1 MPNERPSRTSELTL
15 MSVPAFW
22 PMALAAALVEQGIEL
37 YARNLKFV
45 EEEIRIYNE
54 LRPRLATPNR
64 VRLDLRT
71 MTLRDY
77 GTSRGIPTLVDA
89 PGAVREV
96 VEIEA
101 GDVVSG

>member
-1 MPNERPSRTSELTL
+1 

-45 EEEIRIYNE
+45 EEEIRIHNE

-64 VRLDLRT
+64 VRLDCER
-71 MTLRDY
+71 
-77 GTSRGIPTLVDA
+77 
-89 PGAVREV
+89 
-96 VEIEA
+96 
-101 GDVVSG
+101 